1 MGVQET
7 IIYRL
12 VMRNLSYATYFSVLI
27 FWATFGGKMG
37 VDTTCAPNGLGPSNP
52 TKKLAHWMD
61 LLGQPLFRNHVFEIF
76 RGEPPHPLKLSLLFH
91 GNIFLK
97 EPKNLVV

>member
-12 VMRNLSYATYFSVLI
+12 VMRNLILSNDAYFPFLI

-37 VDTTCAPNGLGPSNP
+37 VANMCAPNGLGPPNP

-61 LLGQPLFRNHVFEIF
+61 LLGRLLSRNHV
-76 RGEPPHPLKLSLLFH
+76 L
-91 GNIFLK
+91 
-97 EPKNLVV
+97 